1 MMHSDTVQ
9 QLIIGAIVLVSAL
22 HVLRRLLPKWMH
34 ARQQSLAAL
43 LDRPQRPAA
52 LRALGRWLHPG
63 EQAGGGCGSGCNTCS
78 TCESNPE
85 ADGKADKTETDIK
98 PLKFHR
104 HVRADR

>member
-22 HVLRRLLPKWMH
+22 HVVRRLMPKWMQ
-34 ARQQSLAAL
+34 ARQLALASL

-52 LRALGRWLHPG
+52 LRALGRWVRPG
-63 EQAGGGCGSGCNTCS
+63 EQTGGGCGSGCNTCS

-85 ADGKADKTETDIK
+85 ADNKESGSDSNIK

-104 HVRADR
+104 HI